1 MLQTHIHVDVLDVHI
16 HIANS
21 ALIVL
26 ALGLEVLDHRLKL
39 VDFFKVTLDAA
50 RILSNLLAQK
60 LVEVA
65 DVTAHGAQ
73 VVDNPL
79 EHALQTLRGI
89 LQ

>member
-1 MLQTHIHVDVLDVHI
+1 MNGSDEILTVFDKSEHGAVLQTHIHVDVLNVHI

-50 RILSNLLAQK
+50 RI
-60 LVEVA
+60 
-65 DVTAHGAQ
+65 
-73 VVDNPL
+73 P
-79 EHALQTLRGI
+79 I
-89 LQ
+89 